1 MPEYAY
7 QALDRSG
14 ASVAGTIQA
23 DNPELGAERV
33 RQLGLFPM
41 AVTAAEARA
50 ANGRAS
56 SKPESGNGKT
66 AAAPAT
72 VLPWRRG
79 VARMDVVLF
88 TRQLADLVS
97 AGLPLDRAL
106 TVLIRQTQSYGLRER
121 LVRVQEEVRAGRPLS
136 EALGLYPREFPRLYV
151 NMVHAGETAGQLGEV
166 LERLAGYLER
176 EITRR
181 SQVVSALTYP
191 AVLVVVAIS
200 AVSFLLTFVV
210 PRLSGVLTEL
220 KTALPLPTVILL
232 GFAGFIAKYWPHLLI
247 GIAAA
252 VLMVQRTLASPAGR
266 AAWDAWK
273 LRIPLFGGLLARI
286 VSSRFVRSLGTMLT
300 GGVPILESLE
310 ISRDAAGN
318 VAAARSVDRIRESIR
333 QGESLAE
340 AMEGTGFF
348 LPVVVHMTA
357 VGEETGRLPAMLVRT
372 ADSLD
377 FEIDSQI
384 RRLVTLIEPL
394 IVVVMGVVVGFIV
407 LSILLPI
414 FEANMAVG
422 K

>member
-1 MPEYAY
+1 MPDYSY

-14 ASVAGTIQA
+14 AAVSGVIQA

-33 RQLGLFPM
+33 RALGLFPM
-41 AVTAAEARA
+41 ALNVAA
-50 ANGRAS
+50 GRQVEPGA
-56 SKPESGNGKT
+56 KAGKAV
-66 AAAPAT
+66 AAAP
-72 VLPWRRG
+72 VLPWQRG
-79 VARMDVVLF
+79 VGRMEVVLF
-88 TRQLADLVS
+88 TRQLADLVG

-106 TVLIRQTQSYGLRER
+106 TVLIKQAQSFGLRER
-121 LVRVQEEVRAGRPLS
+121 LTRVQEEVRAGRPLS
-136 EALGLYPREFPRLYV
+136 EALAFYPRDFPRLYV
-151 NMVHAGETAGQLGEV
+151 NMVQAGETAGQLAEV

-191 AVLVVVAIS
+191 VVLVVVAVS

-210 PRLSGVLTEL
+210 PRLAGVLKDL
-220 KTALPLPTVILL
+220 HTALPLPTVILL
-232 GFAGFIAKYWPHLLI
+232 SITGFLTSYWRQLLV

-252 VLMVQRTLASPAGR
+252 VFGTRRYLATPAGQ
-266 AAWDAWK
+266 AAWDGFK
-273 LRIPLFGGLLARI
+273 LRIPLVGGLLGRI
-286 VSSRFVRSLGTMLT
+286 VASRFVRSLGTMLT

-310 ISRDAAGN
+310 IARDAVGN
-318 VAAARSVDRIRESIR
+318 VSTARAVDRIKDSIR

-340 AMEGTGFF
+340 AMESTDAF
-348 LPVVVHMTA
+348 LPIVVHMA
-357 VGEETGRLPAMLVRT
+357 GVGEETGRLPAMLVRT

-377 FEIDSQI
+377 FEIDGQI
-384 RRLVTLIEPL
+384 RRLVTLIEPV